1 MNIRIWTEERL
12 KTLLI
17 VDDDEIIRLLL
28 RDEFCDKD
36 YNVVTAIDGEEALI
50 SFSEEDID
58 LVVLDLKMPKL
69 DGNEVLNQIRKIDKN
84 IPIILYTAN
93 PDSVNSINENLNY
106 DVVVKSSDLSQI
118 VNAVDEKFQC
128 YQ

>member
-1 MNIRIWTEERL
+1 M

-69 DGNEVLNQIRKIDKN
+69 DGNEVLNQIRKVDKD

-128 YQ
+128 SQ

>member
-69 DGNEVLNQIRKIDKN
+69 DGNEVLNQIRKIDKD

-128 YQ
+128 SQ